1 MHAQAASPLS
11 TAFPDRLGALA
22 ARTEAL
28 LERLLSQAPQPGEI
42 ARPARLLE
50 AMRHGA
56 LGGGKRLRPFLAV
69 EAARLL
75 GQEGDGPLR
84 AGAGVELLHCYSLVH
99 DDLPAM
105 DDDDLRRGRP
115 TVHKAY
121 DEATAILAGDAL
133 QTLAFEVMADPET
146 DPDGAVRAELVLG
159 LARAAGLGG
168 MAGGQ
173 MLDLAAE
180 GRYGRVDLD
189 EAGIRTLQAMKTGAI
204 LAFAVEA
211 GAIIGRADAAA
222 RAALLAYGRGLGAA
236 FQIADDI
243 LDRESTTEALGKAAG
258 KDAAAGKGT
267 LVDRLGL
274 EGAKREAAR
283 LLDATLAALDGFGPE
298 AETLREAARFTV
310 ARSS

>member
-1 MHAQAASPLS
+1 MDKAIPPS
-11 TAFPDRLGALA
+11 FPDHLA
-22 ARTEAL
+22 RVAADV
-28 LERLLSQAPQPGEI
+28 ERLMDEILSPEPRPGEI

-56 LGGGKRLRPFLAV
+56 LGGGKRLRPFLAA
-69 EAARLL
+69 ETARLF
-75 GQEGDGPLR
+75 GREGEGPLR
-84 AGAGVELLHCYSLVH
+84 AGIGVELLHCYSLVH
-99 DDLPAM
+99 DDLPSM

-115 TVHKAY
+115 TVHKAF

-133 QTLAFEVMADPET
+133 QTLAFEVMADPVT
-146 DPDGAVRAELVLG
+146 DPDGGVRADLALG

-180 GRYGRVDLD
+180 GRYGAISLD
-189 EAGIRTLQAMKTGAI
+189 ADEIRTLQAMKTGAI

-211 GAIIGRADAAA
+211 GAIVGRAEPTA
-222 RAALLAYGRGLGAA
+222 RAALLAFGRHLGAA

-274 EGAKREAAR
+274 DGARREAER
-283 LLDATLAALDGFGPE
+283 LLEATLASLDGFGRE
-298 AETLREAARFTV
+298 ADMLRAAARFTV
-310 ARSS
+310 TRSS